1 MNQEEFKLSIIKE
14 AVERNTNILTFM
26 IERDK
31 MQWKDSNIYKKEAEC
46 YSSEFNLKLI
56 FSSHFIAD
64 GDIKVS
70 VQFKPI
76 ADDSFDWD
84 SVVSLDVSQMLFM
97 DKDYVFERVVF
108 GENEIVLSL
117 VRKTIKF
124 DKEIGFY
131 QTNKSVV
138 CSVCYSFR
146 NKSFDAFSNP
156 YQMKDMIDNLRRN
169 SPEVIYVDAFATKK
183 YMDELLKFIDGYSL
197 SHTEKQSLMA
207 AYILMN
213 PQQSDS
219 SLSQFMKF
227 LSQMSNKP

>member
-1 MNQEEFKLSIIKE
+1 MNQEEFKLSIIRE
-14 AVERNTNILTFM
+14 AVERNSNILTFM
-26 IERDK
+26 IEPDK

-70 VQFKPI
+70 VQFEPI
-76 ADDSFDWD
+76 MDDSFNWD
-84 SVVSLDVSQMLFM
+84 SVAALDISKMLFM
-97 DKDYVFERVVF
+97 EKDFVFERVTF
-108 GENEIVLSL
+108 GENEVVLSL

-138 CSVCYSFR
+138 DSVCYSF
-146 NKSFDAFSNP
+146 KKKGFDSNSNL
-156 YQMKDMIDNLRRN
+156 YQMKDIIDNLRRN

-183 YMDELLKFIDGYSL
+183 YADRLIKFMDGYL
-197 SHTEKQSLMA
+197 LNHTEKQSLMA

-213 PQQSDS
+213 PKQSDS
-219 SLSQFMKF
+219 SASQFMKF
-227 LSQMSNKP
+227 LSQMANKP